1 MTNILIVGLGGAI
14 GSILRYIISK
24 LLNENISSTFSW
36 GTFAVN
42 IIGCFIIGAVTSYAQ
57 KHGLSGEMKLLL
69 ATGLCGG
76 FTTFSTFSLENI
88 QLIDSN
94 QNLILGIYIIA
105 TLFCCLLT
113 TYCGLKMFS

>member
-1 MTNILIVGLGGAI
+1 MTNILLVGLGGAI

-24 LLNENISSTFSW
+24 ILNEQVSSSFSL

-42 IIGCFIIGAVTSYAQ
+42 TIGCFIIGAVTSYAQ
-57 KHGLSGEMKLLL
+57 KHGISSETKLLL
-69 ATGLCGG
+69 TTGLCGG

-88 QLIDSN
+88 QLIDTN
-94 QNLILGIYIIA
+94 QNPSSLIYIVS

-113 TYCGLKMFS
+113 TYCGLKLFS

>member
-1 MTNILIVGLGGAI
+1 MTNILLVGLGGAI

-24 LLNENISSTFSW
+24 ILNEQVSSSFSW

-57 KHGLSGEMKLLL
+57 KHGISSETKLLL
-69 ATGLCGG
+69 TTGLCGG

-88 QLIDSN
+88 QLIDTN
-94 QNLILGIYIIA
+94 QNPSSLIYIVS

-113 TYCGLKMFS
+113 TYCGLKLFS